1 MGQGQKLLVG
11 MALLV
16 SINPMKKGVQ
26 IPEKH
31 RQRLYPVVLDLLSRK
46 DFYQVDMRSIS
57 RASGVSIGTIYKY
70 FSSKEDLLFSI
81 LGAKLKEIELRMN
94 VHIQGLQS
102 FKEIFRKLLWATM
115 DFYDQNPGTA
125 VTAFITVPTRT
136 WMQHES
142 FKIKKDVFICT
153 LEAAKKRGDV
163 DQNID
168 IRRFQDIY
176 FMICYRCIHSWYYF
190 GRKWKLVEAIEKDF
204 EIYWKMLAPP

>member
-1 MGQGQKLLVG
+1 

-16 SINPMKKGVQ
+16 SIDFMKNGVQ

-81 LGAKLKEIELRMN
+81 LGENLKEIQRRLNSHTE
-94 VHIQGLQS
+94 GLQS
-102 FKEIFRKLLWATM
+102 FKEIFRKILWATM

-136 WMQHES
+136 WMQDES
-142 FKIKKDVFICT
+142 FKIKKDVFIRT

-163 DQNID
+163 DQSID
-168 IRRFQDIY
+168 IRRLQDIY

>member
-1 MGQGQKLLVG
+1 
-11 MALLV
+11 MALLI
-16 SINPMKKGVQ
+16 SIDSMKKGVQ

-70 FSSKEDLLFSI
+70 FASKEDLLFSI
-81 LGAKLKEIELRMN
+81 LGENLKEIQRRLN
-94 VHIQGLQS
+94 SHTQGLQS
-102 FKEIFRKLLWATM
+102 FKEIFRKILWATM

-176 FMICYRCIHSWYYF
+176 FMICYRCIHAWYYF
-190 GRKWKLVEAIEKDF
+190 GRKWKLVEAVEKDF